1 MICVWLFF
9 TFLFLLILCW
19 LFSSVLSQAFA
30 PPQLRFKVHPIER
43 KVWNT
48 IEKKIAQHL
57 EGIEPMS
64 SLLWGMCSTTVL
76 HSRCPAFILFLNFI
90 PDRRRLHAGL
100 RIVHDGAAHPLPG
113 RGPIHPRARSLQD
126 PSLWRHPRRVQR
138 VLAARRLQPQG
149 RTIINPSLY
158 NTSLSMF

>member
-1 MICVWLFF
+1 MVVTLEKLAFIINGWYLARHIFVGK
-9 TFLFLLILCW
+9 
-19 LFSSVLSQAFA
+19 SVVLHLDKGSD
-30 PPQLRFKVHPIER
+30 LKMHYWCEREER
-43 KVWNT
+43 K
-48 IEKKIAQHL
+48 AHYL
-57 EGIEPMS
+57 AGLEPMT

-76 HSRCPAFILFLNFI
+76 HNRCPAIILFLNFI

-126 PSLWRHPRRVQR
+126 PGLRWHPRRVQR